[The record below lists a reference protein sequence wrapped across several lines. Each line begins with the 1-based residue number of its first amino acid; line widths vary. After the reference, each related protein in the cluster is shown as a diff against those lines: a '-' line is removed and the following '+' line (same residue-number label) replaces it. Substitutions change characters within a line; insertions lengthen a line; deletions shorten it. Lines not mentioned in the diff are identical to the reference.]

1 MNPLAIWGLSI
12 FTAGAA
18 GAAVICI
25 MLLIGPLGDDRELAI
40 KNAIFYIG
48 VGAYILGL
56 VLLIVDAMIRP
67 LS

>member
-1 MNPLAIWGLSI
+1 MNPLAIWGLGI
-12 FTAGAA
+12 FTA

-25 MLLIGPLGDDRELAI
+25 ILLIGPSGGDRELAI

-56 VLLIVDAMIRP
+56 VLLIVNAMIRH